1 MNKHEV
7 IGEFEWGS
15 DMFSPKI
22 VKEYSLAMLRKEF
35 WFNVSK
41 ESYMKVTIPIYKR
54 YDYLE

>member
-35 WFNVSK
+35 WFNASK
-41 ESYMKVTIPIYKR
+41 ESYLKGIIPICKR
-54 YDYLE
+54 YDHLE